1 MNDWKNLVRRKFDY
15 TANLCNY
22 QVKLTRD
29 FELLLDYNFVTPKVL
44 KKTFDETYPDFKHT
58 NIICSIIHETCYEF
72 DNLNSKLTKF
82 INKIN

>member
-1 MNDWKNLVRRKFDY
+1 MNNWKNLVRRKYDY

-22 QVKLTRD
+22 HVKLTRD
-29 FELLLDYNFVTPKVL
+29 FELLLDYNFVTPDKL

-58 NIICSIIHETCYEF
+58 NILCSIVNETCYEF
-72 DNLNSKLTKF
+72 DTLNSKLTKF